1 MRWYEKVLIGLM
13 FLLLSPIIIFCF
25 LLMLISLPFTMVS
38 NRVAYRKSA
47 YYNSFKIPFSSK
59 IYNNVCYEFY
69 NRSVLENWPITYV
82 KEPGKIDYFIYDNI
96 VYIFPDFMDL
106 IYNKEKNVWEVI
118 FVLYKEKTVC
128 SLDEYIANKKNVL
141 NMDCDIKVLL
151 SREIL
156 DDDYIDINS
165 LPDTIHVIRSYSRF
179 MDNESSESLSIIPST
194 SKELYELMRM
204 NDKLCG
210 EYTLV
215 NDDYIEWKFEDVIYH
230 IDVDDSESM
239 IVVMKNNKF
248 RTDITHWH
256 PGHSEVYTDICNIG
270 EKGNVLVIKTM
281 FGAAGVCYMGNKKY
295 CPIKKGKFRFG
306 KVYFFEAE

>member
-1 MRWYEKVLIGLM
+1 MKWYVKVLIGLL

-25 LLMLISLPFTMVS
+25 LLMLISLPFTMIS

-59 IYNNVCYEFY
+59 IYNSIGYEFY

-82 KEPGKIDYFIYDNI
+82 KEPGKIEYFIYDNI

-106 IYNKEKNVWEVI
+106 IYNEEKNIWEV
-118 FVLYKEKTVC
+118 VSMLYKEKIVR
-128 SLDEYIANKKNVL
+128 SLDEYIEAKRLVING
-141 NMDCDIKVLL
+141 DYDIKVLL

-165 LPDTIHVIRSYSRF
+165 LPESIHVIRSYSRF

-215 NDDYIEWKFEDVIYH
+215 NDDYIEWKFKDVIYH
-230 IDVDDSESM
+230 IDVDDRESM
-239 IVVMKNNKF
+239 IVVMKNKTSF
-248 RTDITHWH
+248 
-256 PGHSEVYTDICNIG
+256 CL
-270 EKGNVLVIKTM
+270 VLMTLL
-281 FGAAGVCYMGNKKY
+281 
-295 CPIKKGKFRFG
+295 RRLH
-306 KVYFFEAE
+306 